1 MASNSLLSQYKL
13 LVPFDDDKYNTSWEG
28 ITPSLKQAVPY
39 DKANTN
45 LFFKHRIAAS
55 KSKDGDHHN
64 SSTSSDSLD
73 MIVHALNTLVAY
85 KINHVESAKQL
96 PKHISLSAFI

>member
-1 MASNSLLSQYKL
+1 MASSLLLSQYKL
-13 LVPFDDDKYNTSWEG
+13 LVPFEDAKYNTSWEG
-28 ITPSLKQAVPY
+28 ITHSLKQAVPH

-45 LFFKHRIAAS
+45 SFFKHRIAAS

-64 SSTSSDSLD
+64 SSTCSGNLD
-73 MIVHALNTLVAY
+73 MMVHALNTLVAY

-96 PKHISLSAFI
+96 PKHTV